1 MADESTTLS
10 PADLARLEASKECM
24 ADRQMW
30 RYMLT
35 SVATLSAAVTIVLL
49 PRLFSAPFR

>member
-1 MADESTTLS
+1 MSDETTTLS
-10 PADLARLEASKECM
+10 PEELARVEASKVCM